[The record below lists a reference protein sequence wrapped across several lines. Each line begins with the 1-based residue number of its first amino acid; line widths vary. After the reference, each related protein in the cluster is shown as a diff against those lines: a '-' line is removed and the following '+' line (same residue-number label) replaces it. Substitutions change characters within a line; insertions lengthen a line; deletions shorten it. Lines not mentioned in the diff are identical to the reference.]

1 METAIKQRRSEVNDI
16 AMSINEPVYANLEY
30 GSLLHRAGVHYYQ
43 ESKYLWSDMPKAKS
57 CWVIYLTVVVPQ
69 FADLLSRVLPLLMQ
83 NKICFRIPETQ
94 LIHSK
99 MLDGGY
105 GLQEIGKIIAIF
117 PEDNKVAVQV
127 ASTLLN
133 ITAGFKGPQIPSAI
147 NLGNIIYTFFEE
159 AETTFTK
166 NAANSIDDGRRWPFN
181 SITLLKKRKPAKWLN
196 HRYLIVQTIKSDA
209 KGNVF
214 KALDLKNWF
223 NISYVIVKQGNHNQS
238 MDHQGRDIKDR
249 LEWQYQL
256 AQELNGVIPIADTI
270 DYFEDKGDTYLV
282 LEHINGHN
290 LYDKI
295 AYVTQGN
302 CWFALDI
309 ACKRQILSW
318 LFSVIDIIAKFHENG
333 YIHRDISPGNFL
345 VSTQNRLINVD
356 IELAYDFRQ
365 KVPSPPFALGT
376 RGYMSANQQL
386 IGSPVIADD
395 IYGVGALILKVLTG
409 LSPGKLNSDHED
421 LVFQSLL
428 FFTKSHSLS
437 SSVALCL
444 SRDSALRPELKS
456 IRHTLEVYDAL
467 LLTSRFDHSKKQISE
482 IKQSQLKRLIQQ
494 AISSFGEKPLLNDAG
509 LWVSKTI
516 REKHIA
522 NEFQDYSCDLWF
534 GSGIA
539 GVLYVLSLAEH
550 FHFDISDVTAPIYT
564 NLDHLLLKSNEYPK
578 DKTGLFEG
586 KSGIAAAINSLLETG
601 LMENSLQNNSLIFQ
615 YLNAPIALFNL
626 ANGIAGK
633 GLTMLYC
640 SGNPKGHNYY
650 QELSEIVSYLLGKQ
664 CKDGSWSIKRSDE
677 DTGIKMFGFLYGI
690 AGILYFL
697 LEYYSRYPNEVIK
710 ISVAKGLNYLMKGRK
725 PINGVLIWPISASNA
740 QIDPSLDYGFAGT
753 ALTFIKAFEVL
764 GDQRYKAAASEALL
778 FNPKYIVSNY
788 LGLGNGLSGLGEVYL
803 EAFQVFKE
811 AEWLERAEHIVR
823 VLSISYYSNPNGGIY
838 WHEGNSSQPAAD
850 LLNGN
855 SGILHFLM
863 RYLFPD
869 KISFPIKID

>member
-1 METAIKQRRSEVNDI
+1 
-16 AMSINEPVYANLEY
+16 MSINEPVYANVEY

-83 NKICFRIPETQ
+83 NKICFRIPENQ

-127 ASTLLN
+127 ASSLLN

-159 AETTFTK
+159 PETTFTK
-166 NAANSIDDGRRWPFN
+166 NAANSIDNGRRWPFN
-181 SITLLKKRKPAKWLN
+181 SITPLKKRKPAKWLN

-223 NISYVIVKQGNHNQS
+223 NISYVIVKQGNHNQC

-256 AQELNGVIPIADTI
+256 AQELDGVIPIADTI

-345 VSTQNRLINVD
+345 VSTQNRLINID

-395 IYGVGALILKVLTG
+395 IYGVGALILKILTG
-409 LSPGKLNSDHED
+409 LSP
-421 LVFQSLL
+421 
-428 FFTKSHSLS
+428 
-437 SSVALCL
+437 
-444 SRDSALRPELKS
+444 
-456 IRHTLEVYDAL
+456 
-467 LLTSRFDHSKKQISE
+467 
-482 IKQSQLKRLIQQ
+482 
-494 AISSFGEKPLLNDAG
+494 EKPLLNDAG
-509 LWVSKTI
+509 LWVSKTN
-516 REKHIA
+516 REKLIA

-539 GVLYVLSLAEH
+539 G
-550 FHFDISDVTAPIYT
+550 
-564 NLDHLLLKSNEYPK
+564 
-578 DKTGLFEG
+578 
-586 KSGIAAAINSLLETG
+586 
-601 LMENSLQNNSLIFQ
+601 
-615 YLNAPIALFNL
+615 
-626 ANGIAGK
+626 
-633 GLTMLYC
+633 LTMLYC

-650 QELSEIVSYLLGKQ
+650 QELNEIVSCLLGKQ

-788 LGLGNGLSGLGEVYL
+788 LGLGNGLSGLGEVYM

-838 WHEGNSSQPAAD
+838 WHEGNSSQPATD

-855 SGILHFLM
+855 GGILHFLM

-869 KISFPIKID
+869 KISSAKLMDFPAFQRAMHNQPFPGWFAAILIYTLPALELALAGIGNAYAFNHHKAAGTTYFGYKDASGNARWELAPQAHTSCNTDAVGIACTITSTASQSVVLATENALPPNSNIQGHPGELYK